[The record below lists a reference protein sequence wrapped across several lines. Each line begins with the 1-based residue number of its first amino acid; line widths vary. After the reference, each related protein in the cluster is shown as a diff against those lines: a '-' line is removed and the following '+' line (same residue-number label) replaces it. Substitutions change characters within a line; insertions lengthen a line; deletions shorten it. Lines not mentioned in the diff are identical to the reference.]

1 MHGNYALGFWKG
13 RYLCIGAPYRQSR
26 GEYLLSD
33 PPVRLYFSSY
43 RFFLQFSNVRWFLLG
58 YFLSVTFQI
67 VRRNLFLFTFIVLIL
82 FSGKFIRSEWTH
94 MRSTV
99 NELPALLTAQADVSN
114 HQVALSQEMSRR
126 VERLSEATV
135 QRLDV
140 KIHGLDNE
148 ITRLQR
154 ERKNVSL
161 SSGALK
167 GADWIVEELRQE
179 TIRRVEIELRHQ
191 ARAYLSTLRAHAVVL
206 SNRRA
211 ALEQLEKLRLAHARI
226 YEGLQSTEQ
235 QLTKIQADLG
245 VLVKIPFTKWYEQ
258 VEKLKKDVKAGK
270 AANSRVH
277 KDYLAQKA
285 ILARLS
291 LPVTLKQF
299 KVNEQQLAEAVS
311 TLRDRV
317 LESERLAAQ
326 NHLWQAYQAV
336 RPVLPIALAM
346 LIGWWLVPVAVRTL
360 FYFVLAP
367 HAARR
372 PPIVIGTKQGS
383 TILTFSDQRS
393 AREGSVISAVSQ
405 TMTLA
410 PDHEMLIRPD
420 YSQSQPTGVNTT
432 TKLLFDWHH
441 WLTSIAAHLWVLKRL
456 RTTQCAD
463 IVVSSTT
470 DALDE
475 VALLEIAPGEAVVL
489 QPRGL
494 VGMMYKT
501 GQRPKIRSHW
511 RLGTLHAWLTFQ
523 LRYLA
528 FEGPATLIVKGCR
541 GVRLESASTG
551 RTISQDA
558 TLGFSTNAVYA
569 TVRADPFIPYLR
581 GRQSLFHDKFTG
593 QNAYYLYEEVPRN
606 ARPDGQKHNP
616 LEVLL
621 DASLKAFGI

>member
-154 ERKNVSL
+154 ERKNASL

-299 KVNEQQLAEAVS
+299 KVNDQQLAEAVS

-383 TILTFSDQRS
+383 TTLTFSDQRS
-393 AREGSVISAVSQ
+393 ARESSVISAVSQ

-432 TKLLFDWHH
+432 TKLLFDWNH

-456 RTTQCAD
+456 RTTQRAD

-558 TLGFSTNAVYA
+558 TLGFSANAVYA

-593 QNAYYLYEEVPRN
+593 QDAYYLYEEVPRN

>member
-1 MHGNYALGFWKG
+1 
-13 RYLCIGAPYRQSR
+13 
-26 GEYLLSD
+26 
-33 PPVRLYFSSY
+33 
-43 RFFLQFSNVRWFLLG
+43 
-58 YFLSVTFQI
+58 
-67 VRRNLFLFTFIVLIL
+67 
-82 FSGKFIRSEWTH
+82 
-94 MRSTV
+94 
-99 NELPALLTAQADVSN
+99 
-114 HQVALSQEMSRR
+114 
-126 VERLSEATV
+126 
-135 QRLDV
+135 
-140 KIHGLDNE
+140 
-148 ITRLQR
+148 
-154 ERKNVSL
+154 
-161 SSGALK
+161 
-167 GADWIVEELRQE
+167 VEELRQE

-383 TILTFSDQRS
+383 TTLTFSDQRS
-393 AREGSVISAVSQ
+393 ARESSVISAVSQ

-432 TKLLFDWHH
+432 TKLLFDWNH

-456 RTTQCAD
+456 RTTQRAD

-558 TLGFSTNAVYA
+558 TLGFSANAVYA

-593 QNAYYLYEEVPRN
+593 QDAYYLYEEVPRN